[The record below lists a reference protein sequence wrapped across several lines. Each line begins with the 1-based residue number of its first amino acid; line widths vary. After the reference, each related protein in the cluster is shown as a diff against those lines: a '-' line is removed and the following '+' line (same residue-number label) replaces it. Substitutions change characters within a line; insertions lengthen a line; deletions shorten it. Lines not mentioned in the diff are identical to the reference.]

1 METRY
6 DRTTHSF
13 LILDSEGN
21 ESGDSI
27 KYRFLDTHD
36 ENKFEDENFDAF
48 SFTVCF
54 KEKMKESEDYSFIEN
69 TDAIGDNKRIGWVIP
84 LSLLITDDDTILE
97 NPHLSCYVFHAYQYL
112 LKSDEYSE
120 VSDDENFSTK
130 ISEEANKNKCLL
142 MTYNHHL
149 ADTDIKRL
157 ELPLARYGYYFHD
170 NHHYNEKRKSVENN
184 RIRLSLAFNVI
195 DNAGSYIDTYFDQ
208 LLKKHLTVQEPI
220 IRFLYLYQVI
230 EILINKVLI
239 KNLED
244 LIKELKGPTG
254 SIREVSDVL
263 KKQTEIERW
272 KKIEGDSAILP
283 NDYEDLKNLCNIY
296 LRRTEKPFDHPNS
309 IYKVRNHITHRFRFA
324 AQNQNDIK
332 EINNLFELYLYDL
345 MINYKEV

>member
-13 LILDSEGN
+13 LILDSNGN

-27 KYRFLDTHD
+27 KYKFLDTHD

-69 TDAIGDNKRIGWVIP
+69 TDAVGDNKRIGWVIP

-120 VSDDENFSTK
+120 VSDDESFSTK

-170 NHHYNEKRKSVENN
+170 NHHYNEKRNSVENN
-184 RIRLSLAFNVI
+184 KIRLSLASNVI
-195 DNAGSYIDTYFDQ
+195 DNAGRYIDPYIDQ
-208 LLKKHLTVQEPI
+208 LLEKHLTVREPI
-220 IRFLYLYQVI
+220 IQFLYLYQVI

-244 LIKELKGPTG
+244 LIEELKGPTG
-254 SIREVSDVL
+254 SIREISDVL

-272 KKIEGDSAILP
+272 KKIESDSAILAS
-283 NDYEDLKNLCNIY
+283 DYEDMKTLCNKFVE
-296 LRRTEKPFDHPNS
+296 RKEDPFEHPNS
-309 IYKVRNHITHRFRFA
+309 IYKVRNHIIHRFRIA
-324 AQNQNDIK
+324 AQHQDEIK
-332 EINNLFELYLYDL
+332 DINNLFEMYLYDL
-345 MINYKEV
+345 MVSYKEV

>member
-6 DRTTHSF
+6 DRATRSF

-21 ESGDSI
+21 ETGGSI
-27 KYRFLDTHD
+27 KYRFLDIHGG
-36 ENKFEDENFDAF
+36 NKFEDENFDDF

-69 TDAIGDNKRIGWVIP
+69 TDSIGDNKRIGWVIP
-84 LSLLITDDDTILE
+84 LSLLITDDDTILK

-120 VSDDENFSTK
+120 VSDDESFSTK

-184 RIRLSLAFNVI
+184 KIRLSLAFNVV
-195 DNAGSYIDTYFDQ
+195 DNEGSYIDSYFDQ
-208 LLKKHLTVQEPI
+208 LLKKHLTVQEPV

-244 LIKELKGPTG
+244 LINELKGPTG

-272 KKIEGDSAILP
+272 KKIESDSAIIP
-283 NDYEDLKNLCNIY
+283 NDYEDLKSLCNIY
-296 LRRTEKPFDHPNS
+296 VRRTEDPFDHPNS

-332 EINNLFELYLYDL
+332 AINNLFEMYLYDL
-345 MINYKEV
+345 LIKYKEV